1 MAKRRGEDFE
11 SRLDWYYISRKNLYR
26 VVFGFLAVAA
36 VVVLAV
42 WFWSTRDSA
51 TRTRAREEIARATAL
66 LGEAKGLKE
75 ADRYADELA
84 QGSARIEEAQKTLA
98 TGDAEK
104 ARSQAIIAQ
113 QLLRS
118 ILSGKAGDKGDAS
131 VIEVA
136 GRVELQRANTTKW
149 ESLKPGVVLREG
161 DFVKTGASG
170 IAEVMAT
177 DGTLYRIKPET
188 LFEVH
193 RSVTVP
199 GEGKASGAKTV
210 VGNVEVNTGEGGRS
224 IVTTDIAR
232 TDISKNSAVGVESD
246 STATNVATFK
256 GKATLSTGSGP
267 SVVLGERER
276 AAASKSGTIGEKQR
290 LPETPKPLE
299 PDDNAV
305 FDLRTKEIILRWS
318 AVKDAGQYQFEIARS
333 RLFVPDS
340 LVTPRAVGRKTE
352 AKFTGVS
359 DSGLYFWRVQAV
371 RLDPRPI
378 ESGWTA
384 PRRFKVVGEAE
395 KAEKT
400 GVPPDLV
407 VYRPQVIGT
416 TVIVSGKTEP
426 GAAVTVNGESADVDA
441 TGIFRKV
448 INLSGSGVKPITIRA
463 VGSSGLETVK
473 KESVVVQD

>member
-1 MAKRRGEDFE
+1 MAKKPDERFD
-11 SRLDWYYISRKNLYR
+11 SRFDWYYISRRNLYR
-26 VVFGFLAVAA
+26 VVLGFLAVAA
-36 VVVLAV
+36 IVVFAV

-51 TRTRAREEIARATAL
+51 TLGRAREEIARAEEL
-66 LGEAKGLKE
+66 LGDARRLKE
-75 ADRYADELA
+75 ADRYTDEIG
-84 QGSARIEEAQKTLA
+84 QGAARIEEAQKMLTA
-98 TGDAEK
+98 GDAER
-104 ARSQAIIAQ
+104 ARSQAVTAQ
-113 QLLRS
+113 QLFRS
-118 ILSGKAGDKGDAS
+118 ILSGKLGDKGDAN

-149 ESLKPGVVLREG
+149 DALRPGVVLREG

-170 IAEVMAT
+170 VAEVMAT

-199 GEGKASGAKTV
+199 GEGKASGAKIV
-210 VGNVEVNTGEGGRS
+210 VGGSDVTTGEGGRS
-224 IVTTDIAR
+224 ILTTDLAR

-246 STATNVATFK
+246 ATTTNVATFR
-256 GKATLSTGSGP
+256 GKATLSTGNGP
-267 SVVLGERER
+267 AVVLGERER
-276 AAASKSGTIGEKQR
+276 AAASKGGGIGEKQR
-290 LPETPKPLE
+290 LPETPAPLE
-299 PDDNAV
+299 PEDNAV
-305 FDLRTKEIILRWS
+305 FDLGRSEVRLRWS
-318 AVKDAGQYQFEIARS
+318 AVPDASQYRFEIARS

-340 LVTPRAVGRKTE
+340 VSIRQARPRTE
-352 AKFTGVS
+352 TKIRV
-359 DSGLYFWRVQAV
+359 DEPGLYFWRVQSV
-371 RLDPRPI
+371 KLDPRPL

-426 GAAVTVNGESADVDA
+426 GAKVTVNGEEADVDA
-441 TGIFRKV
+441 TGVFRKV
-448 INLSGSGVKPITIRA
+448 INLSGGGVKTITIRA
-463 VGSSGLETVK
+463 VGSSGLETLR
-473 KESVVVQD
+473 KESVLVQD

>member
-1 MAKRRGEDFE
+1 MAKRPGHDFD
-11 SRLDWYYISRKNLYR
+11 SRLDWYYISRRNLYR
-26 VVFGFLAVAA
+26 VVLGFLAVAA
-36 VVVLAV
+36 IVVFAV
-42 WFWSTRDSA
+42 WFWSTRGSA
-51 TRTRAREEIARATAL
+51 TLGRAREEIARAEEL
-66 LGEAKGLKE
+66 LGDARRLKE
-75 ADRYADELA
+75 ADRFTEEIG
-84 QGSARIEEAQKTLA
+84 QGAARVEEAQKTLSA
-98 TGDAEK
+98 GDPER
-104 ARSQAIIAQ
+104 ARSQAVTAQ

-118 ILSGKAGDKGDAS
+118 ILSGKLGDKGDAN

-149 ESLKPGVVLREG
+149 DTLRPGVVLREG

-170 IAEVMAT
+170 VAEVMAT

-199 GEGKASGAKTV
+199 GEGKASGAKIV
-210 VGNVEVNTGEGGRS
+210 VGGSDVTTGEGGRS
-224 IVTTDIAR
+224 ILTTSVAR

-246 STATNVATFK
+246 ATTTNVATFK
-256 GKATLSTGSGP
+256 GKATLSTGNGP

-276 AAASKSGTIGEKQR
+276 AAASKAGGIGEKQH
-290 LPETPKPLE
+290 LPDTPAPLE
-299 PDDNAV
+299 PEDNAMFELGRSEV
-305 FDLRTKEIILRWS
+305 VLRWS
-318 AVKDAGQYQFEIARS
+318 AVKDATQYQFEIARS

-340 LVTPRAVGRKTE
+340 ISIKQSRPRTE
-352 AKFTGVS
+352 TKIRV
-359 DSGLYFWRVQAV
+359 DEPGLYFWRVQSV
-371 RLDPRPI
+371 KLEPRPL

-384 PRRFKVVGEAE
+384 PRRFKVVGESE

-426 GAAVTVNGESADVDA
+426 GAKVTVNGEEADVDA
-441 TGIFRKV
+441 TGVFRKV
-448 INLSGSGVKPITIRA
+448 INLPGGGVKPITIRA
-463 VGSSGLETVK
+463 VGSSGLETLR
-473 KESVVVQD
+473 KESVLVQD